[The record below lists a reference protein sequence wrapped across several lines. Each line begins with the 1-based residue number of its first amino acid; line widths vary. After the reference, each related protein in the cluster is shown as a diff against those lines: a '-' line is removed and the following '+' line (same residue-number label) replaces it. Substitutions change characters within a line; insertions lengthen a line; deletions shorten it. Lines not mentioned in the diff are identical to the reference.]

1 MISNSRLMRAVMT
14 TQIFIRFPTEL
25 ARRFRNAVPARQRS
39 AFVFNLLEQNL
50 PNADEYMYE
59 LALKAEAFDRANAEE
74 PNELEST
81 LMDGV
86 DRSETFDTDK
96 LFALCQK

>member
-1 MISNSRLMRAVMT
+1 MRAVMT
-14 TQIFIRFPTEL
+14 MQIFIRIPTEL

-39 AFVFNLLEQNL
+39 AFVRNLLEQNL
-50 PNADEYMYE
+50 PKTDEYMYE

-74 PNELEST
+74 SNELEST

-86 DRSETFDTDK
+86 DKSETFDTAK

>member
-1 MISNSRLMRAVMT
+1 MRAVMT

-25 ARRFRNAVPARQRS
+25 ARRFRNAVPTRQRS
-39 AFVFNLLEQNL
+39 AFVCNLLEQNI

-81 LMDGV
+81 FMDGV